1 MCSHVFIIANSWF
14 EGYGTDFH
22 KRVRH
27 PHTYWRI
34 PKYFK
39 DTLSVAV
46 VRALGRTWAEGMG
59 FTYCCKFAFYIF
71 VVLVGFVPQNLC
83 GIVYVPCSYYL
94 PCVTCVCVW
103 IGVHHVLMVFVCD
116 MHPTQILLVWEV
128 DL

>member
-39 DTLSVAV
+39 DTFYL
-46 VRALGRTWAEGMG
+46 LLLLEHWAGPG
-59 FTYCCKFAFYIF
+59 LRVWLLLQVCILHFCC
-71 VVLVGFVPQNLC
+71 VG
-83 GIVYVPCSYYL
+83 G
-94 PCVTCVCVW
+94 VCAPNTPEFMW
-103 IGVHHVLMVFVCD
+103 DCICTM
-116 MHPTQILLVWEV
+116 
-128 DL
+128 